1 MVLVISFSRLKDW
14 MVSQATRN
22 VSHFSWIYRLHLF
35 ISQKTS
41 AKYPS
46 LSIQLVCQLFFRR
59 KWCSMK
65 KWLVWLAIQTIAQV
79 FFLKKI
85 ILTCS
90 RNTLYIFPVW
100 LHYFINNTVKLGFSK
115 IIVFYFHSRILKWDI
130 LKNTWCRELS
140 DH

>member
-1 MVLVISFSRLKDW
+1 MLLGGCAVIKNRLLTVLMCISTVILVISFSRLKDW

-35 ISQKTS
+35 ISEKTS

-79 FFLKKI
+79 FFLKK
-85 ILTCS
+85 T
-90 RNTLYIFPVW
+90 
-100 LHYFINNTVKLGFSK
+100 
-115 IIVFYFHSRILKWDI
+115 IVFWDATKVFLWTSHFVI
-130 LKNTWCRELS
+130 QNTKDLYSEIES
-140 DH
+140 